1 MGSGEGSTRARLES
15 VARQT
20 GKVPKE
26 LEELAELPESMRYV
40 WKYFLDLN
48 RKRSNGM
55 GLGPITYSEMLAY
68 FTLNRIAF
76 DEAEIQLLDLLD
88 GIALEHFSEENKK
101 NSNKNKS
108 KNNKKTAK

>member
-26 LEELAELPESMRYV
+26 LEELAELPESMKDI

-48 RKRSNGM
+48 RKRG
-55 GLGPITYSEMLAY
+55 GGFGPSPLQHSEILAY
-68 FTLNRIAF
+68 FTLHRI
-76 DEAEIQLLDLLD
+76 DYD
-88 GIALEHFSEENKK
+88 GIELYLIDMLDDVAMGHFAEQNKQTEK
-101 NSNKNKS
+101 AKR
-108 KNNKKTAK
+108 KK

>member
-20 GKVPKE
+20 GVVPKE
-26 LEELAELPESMRYV
+26 LQELAELPESMRYV

-55 GLGPITYSEMLAY
+55 GVGPITYSEMLAY
-68 FTLNRIAF
+68 FTLNKIAF
-76 DEAEIQLLDLLD
+76 DETEISLLDLLD
-88 GIALEHFSEENKK
+88 GIALEHFSEESKK
-101 NSNKNKS
+101 NNKS
-108 KNNKKTAK
+108 NNKKTK